1 MIKKKTHLTLKKD
14 KQPSNEYKSHSR
26 SIHSNLDLI
35 KTRLNHD
42 SKDTGAIINRKG
54 RQKDVLVDV
63 DDLSVNYSTPNGILR
78 AVKDISFK
86 VRRNTITSI
95 VGETGSGKSTTAS
108 AIIGLLNHDTGNV
121 TINDYIIPASP
132 RYRTKRFQKYL
143 AKTMQYV
150 FQDPFTSMNP
160 KSRVEQILR
169 EPLRVNN
176 PLDDVRMEELVKTLD
191 AINFELIKLVEQYS
205 KGFKSDLRKKV
216 SQLNKDRDKFVKV
229 IIPQYEIDAYKVKNA
244 IAEIKQVHDSITTRL
259 ETFIEKKQQLEKIVL
274 KEQGEEAANQL
285 IQKHNQEF
293 VEYRKQLFENAK
305 IEVDALKKILRGQ
318 KEKLRKD
325 KQRIKDFKKR
335 SRREKK
341 EINNEFLKILPLLKA
356 KNKKVKMS
364 IFKPRYRS
372 MIYDNIEHL
381 SKLKLTLKKIGEF
394 FPNAIIDA
402 LEYQIYVAS
411 LSKIARYD
419 LKTAK
424 KIASLL
430 NEFYAKYSRTASRH
444 ATTRMIQD
452 KLRKVGLASEDIAR
466 YPGDFSGGQKQRI
479 AIARAMMN
487 NPELIIADE
496 PISSLDVSIQAQIT
510 NLIKDL
516 KDQNNLTV
524 IFIAHDLRMVEFL
537 SDNIIVMSKGQ
548 IVEEGTTKEIF
559 EKPTHPYT
567 RALFSAIP
575 SIDTIQKKIDVL
587 DYDFEVYQDLQLDL
601 KDFQLTPT
609 HRVLSTDEWIDDW
622 KREADKFTV
631 YEKELI

>member
-1 MIKKKTHLTLKKD
+1 M
-14 KQPSNEYKSHSR
+14 
-26 SIHSNLDLI
+26 DLI
-35 KTRLNHD
+35 KTRLKHD

-325 KQRIKDFKKR
+325 KQRIKDF
-335 SRREKK
+335 
-341 EINNEFLKILPLLKA
+341 
-356 KNKKVKMS
+356 
-364 IFKPRYRS
+364 
-372 MIYDNIEHL
+372 
-381 SKLKLTLKKIGEF
+381 
-394 FPNAIIDA
+394 
-402 LEYQIYVAS
+402 
-411 LSKIARYD
+411 
-419 LKTAK
+419 
-424 KIASLL
+424 
-430 NEFYAKYSRTASRH
+430 
-444 ATTRMIQD
+444 
-452 KLRKVGLASEDIAR
+452 
-466 YPGDFSGGQKQRI
+466 
-479 AIARAMMN
+479 
-487 NPELIIADE
+487 
-496 PISSLDVSIQAQIT
+496 
-510 NLIKDL
+510 
-516 KDQNNLTV
+516 
-524 IFIAHDLRMVEFL
+524 
-537 SDNIIVMSKGQ
+537 
-548 IVEEGTTKEIF
+548 
-559 EKPTHPYT
+559 
-567 RALFSAIP
+567 
-575 SIDTIQKKIDVL
+575 
-587 DYDFEVYQDLQLDL
+587 
-601 KDFQLTPT
+601 
-609 HRVLSTDEWIDDW
+609 
-622 KREADKFTV
+622 
-631 YEKELI
+631 

>member
-1 MIKKKTHLTLKKD
+1 
-14 KQPSNEYKSHSR
+14 
-26 SIHSNLDLI
+26 
-35 KTRLNHD
+35 
-42 SKDTGAIINRKG
+42 
-54 RQKDVLVDV
+54 
-63 DDLSVNYSTPNGILR
+63 
-78 AVKDISFK
+78 
-86 VRRNTITSI
+86 
-95 VGETGSGKSTTAS
+95 
-108 AIIGLLNHDTGNV
+108 
-121 TINDYIIPASP
+121 
-132 RYRTKRFQKYL
+132 
-143 AKTMQYV
+143 
-150 FQDPFTSMNP
+150 
-160 KSRVEQILR
+160 
-169 EPLRVNN
+169 
-176 PLDDVRMEELVKTLD
+176 
-191 AINFELIKLVEQYS
+191 
-205 KGFKSDLRKKV
+205 
-216 SQLNKDRDKFVKV
+216 
-229 IIPQYEIDAYKVKNA
+229 
-244 IAEIKQVHDSITTRL
+244 
-259 ETFIEKKQQLEKIVL
+259 
-274 KEQGEEAANQL
+274 
-285 IQKHNQEF
+285 
-293 VEYRKQLFENAK
+293 
-305 IEVDALKKILRGQ
+305 
-318 KEKLRKD
+318 
-325 KQRIKDFKKR
+325 
-335 SRREKK
+335 
-341 EINNEFLKILPLLKA
+341 
-356 KNKKVKMS
+356 MS

-424 KIASLL
+424 KVASLL
-430 NEFYAKYSRTASRH
+430 NAFYAKYSRTASRH

-559 EKPTHPYT
+559 ENPTHPYT

-622 KREADKFTV
+622 KREADKFKV